1 MRKNSLPETMKESDP
16 NKSKKKKNQVIKN
29 MLTIRMY
36 RFDFK
41 TSAQI
46 VFIGFLHTSFDFL
59 RQHRHLNLKQVL
71 IIILNR
77 CVRGRLRGFIIFE
90 SWYCRCKNPLKEH
103 QPLETHRKSIGK

>member
-1 MRKNSLPETMKESDP
+1 
-16 NKSKKKKNQVIKN
+16 

-77 CVRGRLRGFIIFE
+77 FLLSYSYIRRIF
-90 SWYCRCKNPLKEH
+90 CKLNTMINNHIYLYIHIQIYLPSELITIH
-103 QPLETHRKSIGK
+103 F